1 MEGSESAAERS
12 SAGWQWL
19 GAGREN
25 ADSRI
30 WRERSD
36 FQYRMTCPEA
46 RRNPLIQCGYSPL
59 GVLEPGLRAVKNV
72 ETTLR
77 TIEKLIGFETASPVD
92 LGNTEDIVWEERERY
107 DLQNS

>member
-1 MEGSESAAERS
+1 
-12 SAGWQWL
+12 
-19 GAGREN
+19 
-25 ADSRI
+25 
-30 WRERSD
+30 
-36 FQYRMTCPEA
+36 
-46 RRNPLIQCGYSPL
+46 
-59 GVLEPGLRAVKNV
+59 LEPGLRAVKNV